1 MKHRLFSILLALILV
16 ASMTLVVSAVSPR
29 TAKVDISL
37 GFEGT
42 TAQCGLM
49 VFEDHLTDSIS
60 ATIKLYRG
68 NTCIRTWVRSASG
81 ILSFYEEVPVI
92 KNAQYT
98 LEAVVTV
105 NGVTEPVFTKT
116 ATCQ

>member
-1 MKHRLFSILLALILV
+1 MKRRLFSILLVLLLV
-16 ASMTLVVSAVSPR
+16 TSMTLAVSASSPR
-29 TAKVDISL
+29 IMSVDIGL
-37 GFEGT
+37 RFEGT
-42 TAQCGLM
+42 TAQCSLN
-49 VFEDHLTDSIS
+49 VSEDYLTDSIS

-81 ILSFYEEVPVI
+81 FLNFYEEVPAV
-92 KNAQYT
+92 KNAEYT

-116 ATCQ
+116 ATCN